1 MRRLLVTAVATGLAL
16 LATPA
21 SAASTC
27 SAELGI
33 EAHGKHVVGDYVMAT
48 GHGGAWPPKQVGGT
62 IAGIGAAMPGGPGP
76 GFHFP
81 NDFAPGASFCNDQ
94 AKSPGLHF

>member
-1 MRRLLVTAVATGLAL
+1 MRLLERDSQMAALHEYATD
-16 LATPA
+16 
-21 SAASTC
+21 AARGVGRVVLVEGEAGIGKST
-27 SAELGI
+27 LI
-33 EAHGKHVVGDYVMAT
+33 EKLEESL
-48 GHGGAWPPKQVGGT
+48 PT
-62 IAGIGAAMPGGPGP
+62 IAGIGAAMPGGLGP